1 MSAELDSLLADLD
14 KQIRSSPVDKI
25 ETVNIP
31 QKQAA
36 DSSRAHSLLREIEH
50 SLARAQS

>member
-1 MSAELDSLLADLD
+1 MSADLELLLADLD
-14 KQIRSSPVDKI
+14 KQLRSSPIDKI
-25 ETVNIP
+25 ETVITP

-50 SLARAQS
+50 SLARVQ

>member
-1 MSAELDSLLADLD
+1 MSADLEILLADLD
-14 KQIRSSPVDKI
+14 KQLRSSPVDKM
-25 ETVNIP
+25 EVATTP

-50 SLARAQS
+50 SLARAQ